1 MIVDALVLT
10 SARAEELVRFYRA
23 LGVPLED
30 ERHDDGPLHWACEL
44 GAVHFAIYAGDD
56 AARAPA
62 GAARAP
68 GRRMSGSTLVGLRV
82 PDVDAATAAAVAAG
96 ARVLVA
102 VEDVPWGRRSVV
114 EDPDGRPVELNQA
127 PAG

>member
-44 GAVHFAIYAGDD
+44 GAVHFAIYACGSDD
-56 AARAPA
+56 AT
-62 GAARAP
+62 RAP
-68 GRRMSGSTLVGLRV
+68 GRGTGGSTLVGLRV
-82 PDVDAATAAAVAAG
+82 PDVDAVTAAAVAAG